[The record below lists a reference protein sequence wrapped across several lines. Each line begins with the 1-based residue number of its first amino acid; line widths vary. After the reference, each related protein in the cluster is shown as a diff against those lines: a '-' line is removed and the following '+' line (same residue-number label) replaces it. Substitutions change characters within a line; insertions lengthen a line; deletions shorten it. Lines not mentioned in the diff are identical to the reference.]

1 MDQYTVNNME
11 LSKRRLQHDDY
22 DTIVE
27 WWKSW
32 PDWTPLARNLLPEN
46 GTGGIIIERDGTP
59 IVAGFLYSTN
69 SKIAWMEWIVSNPN
83 ERNKSEAI
91 ELLIS
96 SLEEWGVEGGLE
108 VVLSIGRSKSL
119 IDKYKKLGYTVDSN
133 PSYEIIK
140 KI

>member
-1 MDQYTVNNME
+1 ME

-32 PDWTPLARNLLPEN
+32 PDWQPLARNLLPEN

-59 IVAGFLYSTN
+59 IVAGFLYGSHN
-69 SKIAWMEWIVSNPN
+69 CKIAWMEWIIGNPN
-83 ERNKSEAI
+83 EKNRSEAV

-96 SLEEWGVEGGLE
+96 SLEDWAKEGGYEL
-108 VVLSIGRSKSL
+108 VLSIGRSKSL
-119 IDKYKKLGYTVDSN
+119 IDKHKKLGYTVDDN
-133 PSYEIIK
+133 PSYEISK
-140 KI
+140 KIQ

>member
-1 MDQYTVNNME
+1 ME
-11 LSKRRLQHDDY
+11 LNSRRLTYEDY
-22 DTIVE
+22 DTLID

-32 PDWTPLARNLLPEN
+32 PDWVPLGRNLLPED
-46 GTGGIIIERDGTP
+46 GTGGIMIERDGVP

-69 SKIAWMEWIVSNPN
+69 SKIAWMEWIVSNPK
-83 ERNKSEAI
+83 EKNKSDAI
-91 ELLIS
+91 LLLIS
-96 SLEEWGVEGGLE
+96 SLEHWAKEGGFE

-119 IDKYKKLGYTVDSN
+119 IEKHKTLGYTVDEN